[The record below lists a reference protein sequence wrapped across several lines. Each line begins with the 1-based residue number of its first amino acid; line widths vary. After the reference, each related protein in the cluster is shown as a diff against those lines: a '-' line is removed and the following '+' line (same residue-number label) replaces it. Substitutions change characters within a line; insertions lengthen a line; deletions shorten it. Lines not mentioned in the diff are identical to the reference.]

1 MADEIKAIDDLR
13 RRFPNERA
21 CRRFLE
27 RSIWKGG
34 RFCHHCGSLTTWPIR
49 GPSARDGL
57 YECADCHQ
65 QFSVTTRT
73 PMHATKL
80 PLWKWLLACYFLFQS
95 SKGVSSVFLALWV
108 GVSQKTAW
116 KMGHAIRE
124 MMRTPDNAPLL
135 AGVVEMDEKF
145 IGGKPRFQK
154 HVINKRGKG
163 TKKAG
168 VFIAVERQGQV
179 RTAPIPNDGYDAL
192 SPLADAFVRKDAHLM
207 TDGNPTYR
215 RIGQDYHRHES
226 VDHTSKEFV
235 RGRVHNNTAESFG
248 ALLERMKFGTY
259 HQISR
264 QHLPRYLEE
273 AAFRWNQRRRVPVPG
288 PRKKVRYRMEP
299 VPVLDM
305 LGAALRN
312 AVRRELRRTKA
323 GGIAPPTRSAAAM
336 RAGTLLPSE

>member
-1 MADEIKAIDDLR
+1 VHAGVSWNGAVW
-13 RRFPNERA
+13 P
-21 CRRFLE
+21 
-27 RSIWKGG
+27 GG
-34 RFCHHCGSLTTWPIR
+34 RFCHYCDSLTTWPIR
-49 GPSARDGL
+49 GSSVRDGL
-57 YECADCHQ
+57 YECADCQQ

-95 SKGVSSVFLALWV
+95 SKGVSSVFLARWV

-192 SPLADAFVRKDAHLM
+192 GPLADAFVRKDAHLM
-207 TDGNPTYR
+207 TDGNPTYW

-235 RGRVHNNTAESFG
+235 RGQVHNNTAESFG

-273 AAFRWNQRRRVPVPG
+273 AAFRWNQRRRVPVLG

-323 GGIAPPTRSAAAM
+323 GGIAPPTKRGAAI